1 MPAWLVLL
9 VRLPPTP
16 SSIRVKAWRRLR
28 AIGAVALKNSVY
40 LLPLSPES
48 QEHFQWLAQEVGK
61 DGGEA
66 TLLKVDQIENLKPA
80 DVMRLFQEARDQ
92 DYRELA
98 ARATGSWWAISG
110 GGQPRGRSP
119 GPKPSWPG

>member
-40 LLPLSPES
+40 LLPLSP
-48 QEHFQWLAQEVGK
+48 A
-61 DGGEA
+61 GGGSRGPGR
-66 TLLKVDQIENLKPA
+66 TW
-80 DVMRLFQEARDQ
+80 
-92 DYRELA
+92 
-98 ARATGSWWAISG
+98 TGSA
-110 GGQPRGRSP
+110 RP
-119 GPKPSWPG
+119 G